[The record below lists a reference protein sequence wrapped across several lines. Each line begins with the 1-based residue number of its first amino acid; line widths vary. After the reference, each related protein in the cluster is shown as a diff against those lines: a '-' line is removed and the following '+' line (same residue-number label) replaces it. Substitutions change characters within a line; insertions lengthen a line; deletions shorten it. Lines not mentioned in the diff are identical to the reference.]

1 MSTYLSLTNEL
12 LRRMGEV
19 TIDSSDFGSTR
30 NVQELAKNAINSS
43 IRDLLHSAQ
52 EWPFALVTNT
62 QTLTV
67 GVNTYALPSTAS
79 SVDWDSFYLK
89 NFNNSVSALRLP
101 SISYS
106 NYLMTH
112 RARDD
117 NAGVGGYSPPSAVFQ
132 TQEFKF
138 GVTPIPNEEYE
149 IEYKYWSFPSDLVA
163 FDDVSIIPDRFS
175 SVIIDGAMVYM
186 MLYRSNEQSATMH
199 KATFEEGIKK
209 MRRLLMDEPLS
220 VVSTALTNSSST
232 LNIRVI

>member
-1 MSTYLSLTNEL
+1 MSTYLTLTNEL

-19 TIDSSDFGSTR
+19 AIDSSDFGNTR

-52 EWPFALVTNT
+52 EWPFALVTNI

-89 NFNNSVSALRLP
+89 NFNNSVSALRLS

-106 NYLMTH
+106 NYLMAH

-117 NAGVGGYSPPSAVFQ
+117 NAGVGGYSSPSTVFQ

-186 MLYRSNEQSATMH
+186 MLYRSNEQSASMH